1 MPKCFL
7 KTVEES
13 MRQLRQ
19 VAGVEG
25 VQASYTQDVITR
37 IGSKELVLKVH
48 ALDLAH
54 LDPQDPDYINQLV
67 VTSGRLPE
75 KSGECVIEEGKIV
88 VSGMK
93 IGDTIRIESGTSDP
107 LDDSFG
113 RDTFTIVGTVNTPYY
128 LSYEKGTSAIGSGSV
143 DTYIYVPK
151 SDFTMEVYTDVYL
164 TARGA
169 KVYNSYQQDYFDYL
183 EPLSE
188 TAFREHTDPSE

>member
-1 MPKCFL
+1 MCI
-7 KTVEES
+7 
-13 MRQLRQ
+13 RDR
-19 VAGVEG
+19 
-25 VQASYTQDVITR
+25 DVITR

-54 LDPQDPDYINQLV
+54 LDPKDPDYINQLV
-67 VTSGRLPE
+67 VTSGRLQE

-143 DTYIYVPK
+143 DTYI
-151 SDFTMEVYTDVYL
+151 
-164 TARGA
+164 
-169 KVYNSYQQDYFDYL
+169 
-183 EPLSE
+183 LSLI
-188 TAFREHTDPSE
+188 HI